1 MRTAVILTIV
11 VVTGTGGEICLTHAM
26 KLLGEV
32 HDFRPRAIL
41 SFVLRAMR
49 VSWLWLAV
57 LLMAASFFSFLA
69 MLSWFPV
76 SFVIPATSLAYVAG
90 AFGAKI
96 FLGEQLNSTRWA
108 GIFLICLGVGMAW
121 VDDLPAALHVPS
133 VFTIIRWAILALAL
147 GPLFYYLI
155 GIYSA
160 WRFFRVAHRHSGN
173 AAGSGAAS
181 APRIS
186 VLKPLRGLDPNAYEN
201 FASFCRQDYPE
212 FEILFGVSD
221 GADPCVPVVQQLIAD
236 FPERDI
242 RLIVVTEHL
251 GANGKVS
258 NLCRMTREARHDLLA
273 ITDSDVRVEPGYLNS
288 VAKMFRD
295 PKVGGV
301 TALYRGHDDVPA
313 GSKSPTRQSQRD
325 GDGARNPHPLQ
336 WVAAMD
342 CVGSSAAF
350 CGAALVAR
358 ELEGVKFM
366 LGSTMATTKQRLAE
380 IGGFEAMVDLH
391 SDDYELGRRI
401 ADRGY
406 RVELLPEPVW
416 MAFPSQT
423 LGEYLRHELRW
434 AIGIRNIRPGGHFG
448 MLFTHGLP
456 WAIAAA
462 CVAPSA
468 SIAAAY
474 LGAYFVL
481 RFAMAWAVGVWGLRD
496 PILRRRIWLL
506 PVRDLLSFFVWLA
519 SFGMNR
525 IEWRGMAFTL
535 DKGRMVPVAPRTGR
549 D

>member
-1 MRTAVILTIV
+1 MRTAVILALV

-32 HDFRPRAIL
+32 HDFRPHAILAFIFRAI
-41 SFVLRAMR
+41 R

-57 LLMAASFFSFLA
+57 LLMACSFFSFLA

-96 FLGEQLNSTRWA
+96 FLGEQLNATRWA
-108 GIFLICLGVGMAW
+108 GILLICFGVAMAW
-121 VDDLPAALHVPS
+121 VDDLPAGLQIPSGFTAL
-133 VFTIIRWAILALAL
+133 RWAILALAL
-147 GPLFYYLI
+147 GPLFYYLL

-160 WRFFRVAHRHSGN
+160 WRFFRVAHRFSGN
-173 AAGSGAAS
+173 AGAGVGTAA
-181 APRIS
+181 PIS
-186 VLKPLRGLDPNAYEN
+186 ILKPLRGLDPNAYEN

-212 FEILFGVSD
+212 FEIIFGVSD
-221 GADPCVPVVQQLIAD
+221 AEDPAVPVVRQVMAD
-236 FPERDI
+236 FPERSM
-242 RLIVVTEHL
+242 RLLVIAERL

-258 NLCRMTREARHDLLA
+258 NLCRMARAARYDLLV
-273 ITDSDVRVEPGYLNS
+273 ITDSDVRVEPGYLRG
-288 VAKMFRD
+288 VAEMFRD
-295 PKVGGV
+295 PEVGGV
-301 TALYRGHDDVPA
+301 TALYRGHDNVQA
-313 GSKSPTRQSQRD
+313 GSKRS
-325 GDGARNPHPLQ
+325 PHPLQ
-336 WVAAMD
+336 FVAAMD

-366 LGSTMATTKQRLAE
+366 MGSTMATTKQRLSE
-380 IGGFEAMVDLH
+380 IGGFEAMADLH

-401 ADRGY
+401 ADLGY
-406 RVELLPEPVW
+406 RIELLPEPVW

-423 LGEYLRHELRW
+423 LGKYLRHELRW

-462 CVAPSA
+462 CVAPSE
-468 SIAAAY
+468 SIGAAY

-496 PILRRRIWLL
+496 PILRRRFWVL

-535 DKGRMVPVAPRTGR
+535 EKGRMIPVTPRSQR
-549 D
+549 S